1 MMLLVSFLIE
11 TLGWKR
17 IEKVIQRETR
27 VIDFKFVNGLSPQ

>member
-17 IEKVIQRETR
+17 IEKVIQREAR
-27 VIDFKFVNGLSPQ
+27 VIDFKVVNGLSPQ